1 MREIGSAGK
10 SALTKHLSVY
20 YKAYVTGEEA
30 RYKVLARRQHAFAH
44 YHGGSMITNFGFG
57 SMQDIAEGFKP
68 VDEHSNVALFHHSRA
83 NASCANYS
91 AMESFK
97 DGILFSSK

>member
-1 MREIGSAGK
+1 
-10 SALTKHLSVY
+10 
-20 YKAYVTGEEA
+20 
-30 RYKVLARRQHAFAH
+30 
-44 YHGGSMITNFGFG
+44 MITNFGFG

-68 VDEHSNVALFHHSRA
+68 VDEHSNVALFHYSRA